1 MADSVLTYLLC
12 LQNFGRYTN
21 EARAIELIST
31 YRHQIKS
38 DIVLFTDV
46 FPIDTRV
53 GELIRREVEW

>member
-31 YRHQIKS
+31 YRHQIANDSRFMKL
-38 DIVLFTDV
+38 DGRIGDM
-46 FPIDTRV
+46 IR
-53 GELIRREVEW
+53 ELIDNPA

>member
-31 YRHQIKS
+31 YRHQIANDS
-38 DIVLFTDV
+38 RFMQLDGRIGDM
-46 FPIDTRV
+46 IR
-53 GELIRREVEW
+53 ELIDNPA